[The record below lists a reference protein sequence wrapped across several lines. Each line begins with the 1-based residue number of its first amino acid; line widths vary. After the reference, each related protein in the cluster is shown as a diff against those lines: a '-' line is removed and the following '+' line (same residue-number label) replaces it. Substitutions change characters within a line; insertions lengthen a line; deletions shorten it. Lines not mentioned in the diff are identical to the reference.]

1 MKKPLLIG
9 TLNLI
14 LMLLLFGS
22 CSNSSTKE
30 IEDTLSFESQFIGIW
45 KLDSIQYQNSMIPFT
60 EEDTY
65 AVFHKDSTYEGY
77 GYFGNGAGT
86 WKYIDKRITCFIDN
100 ENFAEYT
107 ILTLNPTRAYL
118 KVYLF
123 QSNLT
128 LNLICKK
135 QAEIPEMSSIKK
147 NKSKY
152 FEIP

>member
-1 MKKPLLIG
+1 MKKSLLIS
-9 TLNLI
+9 TTSQI
-14 LMLLLFGS
+14 LMLFLFAS
-22 CSNSSTKE
+22 CSKSSTKE
-30 IEDTLSFESQFIGIW
+30 IEETLSYESQLIGIW
-45 KLDSIQYQNSMIPFT
+45 KLDSIQYHNSMIPFT

-86 WKYIDKRITCFIDN
+86 WKYLDKRISCLIDN
-100 ENFAEYT
+100 EMFAEYT
-107 ILTLNPTRAYL
+107 ILTLNPSRAYL

-135 QAEIPEMSSIKK
+135 QTNIPKMSSVKK